1 MTLPALPS
9 SPAQERPAAAA
20 RAGGGATSPGA
31 AGNPCVLLPA
41 LAPNV
46 ITVGATSPAS
56 KGVGGFL
63 AMTEERERE
72 LMRAVPRLRC
82 AGEIEGFRAQL
93 AAQGETPTAGLY
105 QALMRQSE
113 RLK

>member
-20 RAGGGATSPGA
+20 RAGGGATSPVA
-31 AGNPCVLLPA
+31 SGNTPA
-41 LAPNV
+41 SLN
-46 ITVGATSPAS
+46 SPAS
-56 KGVGGFL
+56 EGVGGFL

-72 LMRAVPRLRC
+72 LMRQVHTIRSTA
-82 AGEIEGFRAQL
+82 EMDGFRAQL
-93 AAQGETPTAGLY
+93 SVQGETPTAGLY